1 MRARTGRKVVEMTAK
16 YRATV
21 VRDGRFW
28 LVQIDGVG
36 STQARHL
43 GELDAMAKDLIEL
56 MTGDD
61 LTEFDV
67 EYDIRLPAEVQAH
80 LQRSKELRA
89 ASAEA
94 QAAAAAEV
102 RIAAKQLHRQGM
114 GLRDVGKVLG
124 VSHQRAHQLV
134 S

>member
-1 MRARTGRKVVEMTAK
+1 MTK

-21 VRDGRFW
+21 ERDGRFW
-28 LVQIDGVG
+28 LVRIDGVG

-43 GELDAMAKDLIEL
+43 GEMDEMAKDLIEL

-61 LTEFDV
+61 PIKFDV
-67 EYDIRLPAEVQAH
+67 EYDILLPSEVQQH
-80 LQRSKELRA
+80 LQRSEELRA
-89 ASAEA
+89 VSAEA
-94 QAAAAAEV
+94 QAAAAVEV
-102 RIAAKQLHRQGM
+102 RIAARQLHERGV

>member
-1 MRARTGRKVVEMTAK
+1 MAS

-21 VRDGRFW
+21 TRDGRFW
-28 LVQIDGVG
+28 LVRVDGVG

-43 GELDAMAKDLIEL
+43 RELDTMAKDLITVI
-56 MTGDD
+56 TGEPEPEIVVD
-61 LTEFDV
+61 
-67 EYDIRLPAEVQAH
+67 YDIRLPAEVQDH
-80 LQRSKELRA
+80 LRRSEELRA

-102 RIAAKQLHRQGM
+102 RSAARQLHDQGV

>member
-1 MRARTGRKVVEMTAK
+1 MAN

-21 VRDGRFW
+21 ARDGRFW
-28 LVQIDGVG
+28 LVRVEGVG

-43 GELDAMAKDLIEL
+43 RELDTMAKDLIAL
-56 MTGDD
+56 MTNDNPEEVVVD
-61 LTEFDV
+61 
-67 EYDIRLPAEVQAH
+67 YDIRLPAEVADH
-80 LQRSKELRA
+80 LRRSEELRA

-102 RIAAKQLHRQGM
+102 RSAARQLHEQGVA
-114 GLRDVGKVLG
+114 LRDVGKVLG

>member
-1 MRARTGRKVVEMTAK
+1 MAK

-43 GELDAMAKDLIEL
+43 RELDEMSKDLIEL
-56 MTGDD
+56 MTGSDP
-61 LTEFDV
+61 TEFDI
-67 EYDIRLPAEVQAH
+67 EYDIRLPAEVEKH

-89 ASAEA
+89 ASAES

-102 RIAAKQLHRQGM
+102 RIAARQLHEQGI